1 MSAVSSVTVE
11 ATINT
16 LNGVIVIGTLL
27 GNGTT
32 DAGGDTLVESDFGVR
47 HFDHVQLGPVPV
59 IDVHAVYHPSTH
71 KVQWFLE
78 DAGGI
83 QIETLDNDAN
93 TTPFMVYG
101 TV

>member
-32 DAGGDTLVESDFGVR
+32 DAGGDTLAESDFGVR

>member
-1 MSAVSSVTVE
+1 MSAVTSVTVTE
-11 ATINT
+11 TINVP
-16 LNGVIVIGTLL
+16 NGVIVIGTLL
-27 GNGTT
+27 GNGST

-59 IDVHAVYHPSTH
+59 IDVHAIYHPTTH

-93 TTPFMVYG
+93 TTPFVVFG
-101 TV
+101 KV